1 MSAWTRRTTRGS
13 GALVDEWWRAG
24 LVSTRAVEE
33 DADARFVVEDVAD
46 ELPGTCTGT
55 RFGVLSCASVL
66 CGGHRGK
73 RW

>member
-24 LVSTRAVEE
+24 LVSTRAVE
-33 DADARFVVEDVAD
+33 DDAADARFVVEDVAD
-46 ELPGTCTGT
+46 ESPGTCTGT

-66 CGGHRGK
+66 YGGRRGK
-73 RW
+73 R